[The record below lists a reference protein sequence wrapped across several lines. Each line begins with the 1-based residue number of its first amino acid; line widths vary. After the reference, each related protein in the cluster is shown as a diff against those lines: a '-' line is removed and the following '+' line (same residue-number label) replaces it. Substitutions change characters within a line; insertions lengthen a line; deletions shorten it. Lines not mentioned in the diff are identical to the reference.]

1 MKKIKKT
8 ANAAMKFFIILFV
21 FTNLNVLAQKN
32 TSLEF
37 SVHAGGGFD
46 AFVFRPSSKEISSA
60 GYGGEIGG
68 GFAGFFSPQVGIYV
82 GAGFSMANIKSKV
95 SSLKHV
101 TPGLID
107 NINGGLL
114 YDLHTTLNGYSEL
127 QKMMF
132 LNIPVMFQFQTK
144 HKQYWNWKQNKNVGF
159 YAMGG
164 VKIFFLVSNKYDAMV
179 TSLYNAAYYPELD
192 NWADTQLFAGL
203 GTFDKGYSTS
213 GDLDFGIMATLALE
227 TGVKWRIDKNV
238 FLYTGVYFDYGLN
251 DPFKD
256 SREPHGNFTSEKQ
269 LADLTLLKFADKA
282 SLLAVGV
289 KVRFAFLRT
298 L

>member
-37 SVHAGGGFD
+37 SAHLGGGFD
-46 AFVFRPSSKEISSA
+46 AFLFKPSSKDISSA

-68 GFAGFFSPQVGIYV
+68 GFAGFFSPQVGIYI
-82 GAGFSMANIKSKV
+82 GAGFNMANIKSKV
-95 SSLKHV
+95 TGLKHV
-101 TPGLID
+101 TNELID
-107 NINGGLL
+107 PDHPYTYN
-114 YDLHTTLNGYSEL
+114 LHTTLNGYSEL

-132 LNIPVMFQFQTK
+132 INIPVMFQFQTK

-159 YAMGG
+159 YLMGG
-164 VKIFFLVSNKYDAMV
+164 VKLFLLVSNKYDVSVA
-179 TSLYNAAYYPELD
+179 SLYNAAYYPELD
-192 NWADTQLFAGL
+192 NWADTQTFKGFGLFDGN
-203 GTFDKGYSTS
+203 STS
-213 GDLDFGIMATLALE
+213 GKLDFGLMATLALE

-256 SREPHGNFTSEKQ
+256 SREPHSNFISQKHLEN
-269 LADLTLLKFADKA
+269 LTLLKFADKVN
-282 SLLAVGV
+282 LMAVGI